1 MEFSEVENGIT
12 LAENVT
18 FRPEYQRDLR
28 YDVSIEVLG
37 NVSFADGA
45 FDGFVWA
52 VLMKRYLNFTLLYC

>member
-12 LAENVT
+12 LKENVT

-28 YDVSIEVLG
+28 YDITVEVLG
-37 NVSFADGA
+37 NVNFAGGA

-52 VLMKRYLNFTLLYC
+52 VLMKR

>member
-12 LAENVT
+12 LRENVT

-28 YDVSIEVLG
+28 YDITVEVLG
-37 NVSFADGA
+37 NVNFAGGA

-52 VLMKRYLNFTLLYC
+52 VLMKR